1 MTSPIRPLSRGR
13 IAAYA
18 APAMALAIPTIP
30 VAVMLPAF
38 YAETFGLP
46 LAAIGGVLAAA
57 RLLDVITDPL
67 AGAISDR
74 WRGRFGRRKPM
85 MVLGAPLAGLALFML
100 FIPPA
105 DVSVSHLAIWASLL
119 YLGWTMIALPYT
131 AWGAELSPDYQDRSR
146 ITLARE
152 GAQMTGILIAA
163 AIPVMFSA
171 DDWQTGLKLIV
182 IATLVGGAISLAVA
196 LRVVPDPV
204 PIQPAHSQ
212 NSVKLSLY
220 LQNKPFMRLLS
231 AWLLNGLA
239 NGFPTVLFAFF
250 VTHVLGGT
258 DAERN
263 WLLLLYFGAGVAGVP
278 LWMKLAERVQKHRVW
293 SGAMIFNCA
302 AFAIAAFLGP
312 GDIPVFAIVCL
323 TTGLALGADLALPP
337 AIQADVVDYDTLRSG
352 RKRAGI
358 YFAFWNMATKFA
370 LAGAVGIAFLSLDIL
385 GFDAQATEQS
395 ATATDGLIFLYAVM
409 PILLKFSAIALIYRF
424 PIDADRQAIIRQR
437 LQQREDL
444 AVRETI

>member
-1 MTSPIRPLSRGR
+1 MTSPARPLSRGR

-30 VAVMLPAF
+30 VAVMLPTF

-74 WRGRFGRRKPM
+74 WRGRFGRRRPM
-85 MVLGAPLAGLALFML
+85 MALGAPVAGIALFML
-100 FIPPA
+100 FVPPA
-105 DVSVSHLAIWASLL
+105 DVSVTYLALWSSLL

-131 AWGAELSPDYQDRSR
+131 AWGAELSPDYRDRSR

-152 GAQMTGILIAA
+152 AAQMTGILMAA
-163 AIPVMFSA
+163 AIPVIFST

-182 IATLVGGAISLAVA
+182 MATLVGGAISLAAA
-196 LRVVPDPV
+196 LRFVPDPV
-204 PIQPAHSQ
+204 PARPTDNQTPIKFSI
-212 NSVKLSLY
+212 Y

-258 DAERN
+258 DTERN

-302 AFAIAAFLGP
+302 AFALAAFLGP
-312 GDIPVFAIVCL
+312 GDVPVFAIVCL

-337 AIQADVVDYDTLRSG
+337 AIQADVVDYDTLKTG
-352 RKRAGI
+352 RRRAGI
-358 YFAFWNMATKFA
+358 YFAFWNMSTKFA

-385 GFDAQATEQS
+385 GFDAQAGEQS
-395 ATATDGLIFLYAVM
+395 AAATDGLIFLYAIM
-409 PILLKFSAIALIYRF
+409 PILLKFCAVALIYKF
-424 PIDADRQAIIRQR
+424 PIDAGRQAVIRQR
-437 LQQREDL
+437 LQQRERR
-444 AVRETI
+444 AERETN